1 MFLNSVC
8 ACGSWVCSSKKCD
21 DKKFN
26 EIDDLD
32 DDEDLDDL
40 EDEAENVKDDQ
51 IKILKI
57 EEV

>member
-1 MFLNSVC
+1 MKHEK
-8 ACGSWVCSSKKCD
+8 G
-21 DKKFN
+21 
-26 EIDDLD
+26 D